1 MTIQPG
7 AGYTF
12 TSSSLGTNLS
22 IEKQWAPFQFFQGPE
37 PLTPSIAGTKV
48 NIQPGTVN
56 RYVPKIGED
65 YIDKIPPPQ
74 LTVTGEGYVLVKVTY
89 VAAKFF
95 PRTAEIV
102 FVEGADLPEDTN
114 EESYYPL
121 AKVSPIEDSDPAA
134 YILGELK
141 VGSLAV
147 NRLKAGES
155 TAVWW
160 WTPLSPPS
168 FV

>member
-1 MTIQPG
+1 MKIQPG
-7 AGYTF
+7 VGYTF
-12 TSSSLGTNLS
+12 DSSSRGFTLDTS
-22 IEKQWAPFQFFQGPE
+22 DPFPSLTAGRVE

-74 LTVTGEGYVLVKVTY
+74 LTVTTEGYVLVKVTY
-89 VAAKFF
+89 VEAKFF

-121 AKVSPIEDSDPAA
+121 AKVSPIEDSSPTA
-134 YILGELK
+134 YTLGEFK